1 MHDFVFEYLE
11 ILCIE
16 RLQLLL
22 NVPDRLHMHLIAD
35 ANYSLSHL
43 IASSSQTFD
52 LPTFLA
58 KLLFFLDS

>member
-16 RLQLLL
+16 SLQLLL

-35 ANYSLSHL
+35 ANYCLSHL
-43 IASSSQTFD
+43 VASSSQTFD

-58 KLLFFLDS
+58 KFLFFLDS